1 MTQAPQTPAAHPTL
15 ARTLAPTPGLLRD
28 ALLIL
33 GGAALVALVAQ
44 AELPL
49 RPVPVTLQTLAVLLV
64 GAALGWKRGAA
75 SMATYLLAGAAGLP
89 VFAGGSMGLAKF
101 AGPTGGYLLSYV
113 FAAALVGWLVQRYA
127 LDRRPLG
134 AAAAMLAASTVI
146 YGFGLTWLGMVTG
159 LEGQALLTAG
169 LTPFLL
175 GDALK
180 IGLAAL
186 LLPGAWAWVGRN

>member
-1 MTQAPQTPAAHPTL
+1 MTQVTPPTL
-15 ARTLAPTPGLLRD
+15 ARVLAPAPSLSRDLGLV
-28 ALLIL
+28 L

-44 AELPL
+44 VEIPL
-49 RPVPVTLQTLAVLLV
+49 KPVPITLQTLAVLLV

-89 VFAGGSMGLAKF
+89 VFAGGSAGIAKF
-101 AGPTGGYLLSYV
+101 AGPTGGYLLSYI

-134 AAAAMLAASTVI
+134 AALAMLVASVVI
-146 YGFGLTWLGMVTG
+146 YAFGLTWLSMVTG
-159 LEGQALLTAG
+159 LKGQALLNAG

-175 GDALK
+175 GDSLK

-186 LLPGAWAWVGRN
+186 LLPGAWAWVRRR

>member
-1 MTQAPQTPAAHPTL
+1 MTQAAPTHPTL
-15 ARTLAPTPGLLRD
+15 ARTLAPTPSLVRD

-44 AELPL
+44 VELPL
-49 RPVPVTLQTLAVLLV
+49 KPVPVTLQTLAVLLV

-75 SMATYLLAGAAGLP
+75 SMTTYLLAGAAGLP
-89 VFAGGSMGLAKF
+89 VFAGGSAGLAKF
-101 AGPTGGYLLSYV
+101 AGPTGGYLLSYI

-127 LDRRPLG
+127 LDRKPLG
-134 AAAAMLAASTVI
+134 AAAAMLTASVVI
-146 YGFGLTWLGMVTG
+146 YAFGLTWLGMVTG
-159 LEGQALLTAG
+159 LKGQALLTAG

-186 LLPGAWAWVGRN
+186 LLPGAWALVGRK

>member
-1 MTQAPQTPAAHPTL
+1 MTQVTHPTL
-15 ARTLAPTPGLLRD
+15 ARTLAPAPSLARD
-28 ALLIL
+28 LALIL

-44 AELPL
+44 VEIPL

-75 SMATYLLAGAAGLP
+75 SMTTYLLAGAAGLP
-89 VFAGGSMGLAKF
+89 VFAGGSAGLAKF

-113 FAAALVGWLVQRYA
+113 VAAALVGWLVQRYA

-134 AAAAMLAASTVI
+134 AALAMLAASVVI
-146 YGFGLTWLGMVTG
+146 YAFGLTWLSLVTG
-159 LEGQALLTAG
+159 LKGQALLTAG
-169 LTPFLL
+169 LTPFLI
-175 GDALK
+175 GDSLK

-186 LLPGAWAWVGRN
+186 LLPGAWAWVRRR

>member
-1 MTQAPQTPAAHPTL
+1 MTQLAHPTL
-15 ARTLAPTPGLLRD
+15 ARTLVPRSSLARD
-28 ALLIL
+28 AALVL

-44 AELPL
+44 VEIPL

-75 SMATYLLAGAAGLP
+75 SLMTYLLAGAAGLP
-89 VFAGGSMGLAKF
+89 VFAGGSAGLAKF

-127 LDRRPLG
+127 LDRKPAG
-134 AAAAMLAASTVI
+134 AALAMLAASSVI
-146 YGFGLTWLGMVTG
+146 YGLGLTWLGLVTG
-159 LEGQALLTAG
+159 LKGQALLTAG
-169 LTPFLL
+169 LTPFLV

-186 LLPGAWAWVGRN
+186 LLPGAWALARRR

>member
-1 MTQAPQTPAAHPTL
+1 MTQVTHPTL
-15 ARTLAPTPGLLRD
+15 ARVLAPAPSLSRDLGLV
-28 ALLIL
+28 L

-44 AELPL
+44 VEIPL
-49 RPVPVTLQTLAVLLV
+49 KPVPITLQTLAVLLV

-89 VFAGGSMGLAKF
+89 VFAGGSAGIAKF
-101 AGPTGGYLLSYV
+101 AGPTGGYLLSYI

-134 AAAAMLAASTVI
+134 AALAMLVASVVI
-146 YGFGLTWLGMVTG
+146 YAFGLTWLSMVTG
-159 LEGQALLTAG
+159 LKGQALLNAG

-175 GDALK
+175 GDSLK

-186 LLPGAWAWVGRN
+186 LLPGAWAWVRRR

>member
-1 MTQAPQTPAAHPTL
+1 MTQVTHPTL
-15 ARTLAPTPGLLRD
+15 ARVLAPAPSLSRDLGLV
-28 ALLIL
+28 L

-44 AELPL
+44 VEIPL
-49 RPVPVTLQTLAVLLV
+49 KPVPITLQTLAVLLV

-89 VFAGGSMGLAKF
+89 VFAGGSAGIAKF
-101 AGPTGGYLLSYV
+101 AGPTGGYLLSYI

-134 AAAAMLAASTVI
+134 AALAMLVASVVI
-146 YGFGLTWLGMVTG
+146 YAFGLTWLSMVTG
-159 LEGQALLTAG
+159 LKGQALLTAG

-175 GDALK
+175 GDSLK

-186 LLPGAWAWVGRN
+186 LLPGAWAWVRRR

>member
-1 MTQAPQTPAAHPTL
+1 MTHTAHPTL
-15 ARTLAPTPGLLRD
+15 ARTLVPHSSLTRNVLLV
-28 ALLIL
+28 L

-44 AELPL
+44 VEIPL
-49 RPVPVTLQTLAVLLV
+49 KPVPITLQTLAVLLV

-75 SMATYLLAGAAGLP
+75 SMTTYLLAGAAGLP
-89 VFAGGSMGLAKF
+89 VFAGGSAGLAKF

-127 LDRRPLG
+127 LDRKPAG
-134 AAAAMLAASTVI
+134 AALAMLAASAVI
-146 YGFGLTWLGMVTG
+146 YALGLTWLGLVTG
-159 LEGQALLTAG
+159 LQGQALLTAG
-169 LTPFLL
+169 LTPFLV

-186 LLPGAWAWVGRN
+186 LLPGAWALARRR

>member
-1 MTQAPQTPAAHPTL
+1 MTQVTHPTL
-15 ARTLAPTPGLLRD
+15 ARVLAPAPSLSRDLGLV
-28 ALLIL
+28 L

-44 AELPL
+44 VEIPL
-49 RPVPVTLQTLAVLLV
+49 KPVPITLQTLTVLLV

-89 VFAGGSMGLAKF
+89 VFAGGSAGIAKF
-101 AGPTGGYLLSYV
+101 AGPTGGYLLSYI

-134 AAAAMLAASTVI
+134 AALAMLVASVVI
-146 YGFGLTWLGMVTG
+146 YAFGLTWLSMVTG
-159 LEGQALLTAG
+159 LKGQALLNAG

-175 GDALK
+175 GDSLK

-186 LLPGAWAWVGRN
+186 LLPGAWAWVRRR

>member
-1 MTQAPQTPAAHPTL
+1 MTQVTHPTL
-15 ARTLAPTPGLLRD
+15 ARVLAPAPSLSRDLGLV
-28 ALLIL
+28 L

-44 AELPL
+44 LEIPL
-49 RPVPVTLQTLAVLLV
+49 KPVPITLQTLAVLLV

-89 VFAGGSMGLAKF
+89 VFAGGSAGIAKF
-101 AGPTGGYLLSYV
+101 AGPTGGYLLSYI

-134 AAAAMLAASTVI
+134 AALAMLVASVVI
-146 YGFGLTWLGMVTG
+146 YAFGLTWLSMVTG
-159 LEGQALLTAG
+159 LKGQALLNAG

-175 GDALK
+175 GDSLK

-186 LLPGAWAWVGRN
+186 LLPGAWAWVRRR